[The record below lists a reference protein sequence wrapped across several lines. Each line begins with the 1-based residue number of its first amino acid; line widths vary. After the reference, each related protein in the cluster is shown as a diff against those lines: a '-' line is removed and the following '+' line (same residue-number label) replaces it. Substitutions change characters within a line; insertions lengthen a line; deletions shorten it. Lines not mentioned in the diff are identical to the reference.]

1 MARERRRWLAAATL
15 LAAAVQWGC
24 ASTAPHARDSSSTA
38 ADTAPVLTPP
48 RADRGNPPFYD
59 VFGKRYFVMAT
70 SAGYHERG
78 VASWYGRDFHG
89 LSTSSGETYNM
100 HAMTAAHKTLPIP
113 TWVEV
118 TNLANGKR
126 VIVKV
131 NDRGPFVDDRLIDL
145 SYAAALDLDMVRNGT
160 TRVEVRALGVPAS
173 PAPTVLTAGTVSPPP
188 STDRTAAVAAT
199 PSAAPPGIATAS
211 LGGLAVPP
219 PLDGF
224 AIAAPRLYV
233 QVGAF
238 AERANALQLVARLK
252 AGGFANPIVVT
263 DSGGRRPL
271 HRVRL
276 GPLRDAQEFD
286 ALSGRLRAV
295 GVGDSRLVVDP

>member
-1 MARERRRWLAAATL
+1 MGVAAAL
-15 LAAAVQWGC
+15 QWGC
-24 ASTAPHARDSSSTA
+24 ASNAPHDRPSPGASDGA
-38 ADTAPVLTPP
+38 AVVTPP

-59 VFGKRYFVMAT
+59 VFGKRYFVMAS
-70 SAGYHERG
+70 SAGYRQSG

-118 TNLANGKR
+118 TNLENGRR
-126 VIVKV
+126 VVVKV

-145 SYAAALDLDMVRNGT
+145 SYAAALQLDMVRNGT
-160 TRVEVRALGVPAS
+160 TRVEVRALGVPAAE
-173 PAPTVLTAGTVSPPP
+173 APTVVTASTADAPADGALTA
-188 STDRTAAVAAT
+188 AAAT
-199 PSAAPPGIATAS
+199 IAPVPAAPAPPKGGPAAAALAAAS
-211 LGGLAVPP
+211 IGGLPAPA

-224 AIAAPRLYV
+224 AIQAPKLYV

-238 AERANALQLVARLK
+238 AERGNALQLVERLK
-252 AGGFANPIVVT
+252 ADGFANPIVVT
-263 DSGGRRPL
+263 DAGGRRPL

-276 GPLRDAQEFD
+276 GPLRDAHEFD
-286 ALSGRLRAV
+286 ALSGRLRAA

>member
-1 MARERRRWLAAATL
+1 MVRERQRWLAAATL

-24 ASTAPHARDSSSTA
+24 ASTAPHTRTGPTA
-38 ADTAPVLTPP
+38 ADTGPVLAPP

-118 TNLANGKR
+118 TNLANGRR

-145 SYAAALDLDMVRNGT
+145 SYAAALELDMVRNGT

-173 PAPTVLTAGTVSPPP
+173 PAPTVLTAGAAPPPP
-188 STDRTAAVAAT
+188 SADPAAAFAAT
-199 PSAAPPGIATAS
+199 TSAAAPGIASAS
-211 LGGLAVPP
+211 LGALAVPA
-219 PLDGF
+219 PLEGF
-224 AIAAPRLYV
+224 AITAPRLYV

-238 AERANALQLVARLK
+238 AERANALQLVERLK

-276 GPLRDAQEFD
+276 GPLRAAHEFD